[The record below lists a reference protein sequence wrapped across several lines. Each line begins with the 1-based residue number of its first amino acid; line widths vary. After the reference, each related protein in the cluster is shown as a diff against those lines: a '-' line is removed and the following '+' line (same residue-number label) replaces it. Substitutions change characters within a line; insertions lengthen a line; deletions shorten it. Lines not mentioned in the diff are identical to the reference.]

1 MSVADKLLAAI
12 EAFDFSGIIPQKL
25 IGNDIVEIGA
35 MGGDITLANIF
46 DTETVSVA
54 QMMISDAGIT
64 TDWHRHDFLE
74 IFILQKG
81 ELYILEIEDEED
93 KTVKYIQP
101 VYVQANKAHRFV
113 KTGGKSISIVV
124 SIPSN
129 KYFHRS

>member
-1 MSVADKLLAAI
+1 MSVADKLLEAI

-25 IGNDIVEIGA
+25 IGSDIVEIGD
-35 MGGDITLANIF
+35 GIVLSNIF
-46 DTETVSVA
+46 DTETVNIS
-54 QMMISDAGIT
+54 QMLISDAGIT

-81 ELYILEIEDEED
+81 ESYILEIEDEED

-101 VYVQANKAHRFV
+101 VYVHSNKAHQFV
-113 KTGGKSISIVV
+113 KTNGKSISIVV